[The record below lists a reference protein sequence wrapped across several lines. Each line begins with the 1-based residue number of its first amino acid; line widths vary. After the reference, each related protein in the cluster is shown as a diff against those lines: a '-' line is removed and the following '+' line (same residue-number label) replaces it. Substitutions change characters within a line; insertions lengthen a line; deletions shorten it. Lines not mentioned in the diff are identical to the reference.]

1 MSGNKKWHST
11 ETSIIIIASTDTIL
25 EAVNKRKPTAIVY
38 LDMSKEIDS
47 INHSILLRKLKAIGL
62 APSAVSWFNSYLS
75 QTSQVVCIMMLHSL
89 TLYQW
94 CV

>member
-1 MSGNKKWHST
+1 MSEKKKCHST
-11 ETSIIIIASTDTIL
+11 ETSIIASTDTIL
-25 EAVNKRKPTAIVY
+25 EAVNKRKLTATVY
-38 LDMSKEIDS
+38 LDMSKAFDS

-75 QTSQVVCIMMLHSL
+75 QRSQVVCIMMLHCL

>member
-75 QTSQVVCIMMLHSL
+75 QRSQVVCIMMLHSL